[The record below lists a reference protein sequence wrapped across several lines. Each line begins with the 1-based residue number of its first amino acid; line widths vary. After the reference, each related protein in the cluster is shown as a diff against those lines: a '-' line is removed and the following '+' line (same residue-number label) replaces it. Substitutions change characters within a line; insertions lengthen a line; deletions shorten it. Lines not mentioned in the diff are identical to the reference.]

1 MAPSPRGTG
10 CAEIP
15 ALAELPIAE
24 ALVPEAKAC
33 GRRTSGPCACA
44 RSCCTG

>member
-15 ALAELPIAE
+15 AFAELPIAE
-24 ALVPEAKAC
+24 ALVPVGWAC
-33 GRRTSGPCACA
+33 GRRTSGP
-44 RSCCTG
+44 